1 MIKDDNPSLDF
12 IKIVPSFHCTIFY
25 LDNSVNQML
34 SLLVLDK
41 TVIYLLV
48 SFLCASTLI
57 FDL

>member
-1 MIKDDNPSLDF
+1 MIKDNNLSLDF
-12 IKIVPSFHCTIFY
+12 IKIVPCFYWPIFY
-25 LDNSVNQML
+25 FDNLANQML